1 MQAMVLAAG
10 FGVRLLPFT
19 KIRPKPLFPVANR
32 PLLLRT
38 LDGLKKS
45 GCSSLLV
52 NAHHLAD
59 QIRIAVN
66 SYDPSI
72 HVQHESTPLGT
83 GGGLR
88 KALPRLRDA
97 PLLVVN
103 GDIFHTIDL
112 TRVYQHHLEHGG
124 LATLVLHRHRRFA
137 SVQLGADARIVA
149 FHRGSEASSSDELLA
164 FTGIQVINPEILSL
178 VPENTFFDSI
188 TLYEQVI
195 RQGGLV
201 HGLEMQGH
209 YWRDMGTAQDY
220 LALHQDLLCGSP
232 ALRGAALQGDPCPT
246 PFCVADNVQWR
257 RSMFSH
263 WVAVGKHVVIGENT
277 RLTRVVVWDGAVIEG
292 NSVYRDCILPG
303 CSLSA
308 CQ

>member
-52 NAHHLAD
+52 NAHHLGD
-59 QIRIAVN
+59 QIQSAV
-66 SYDPSI
+66 SRYDPSI
-72 HVQHESTPLGT
+72 HVQYESTPLGT

-88 KALPRLRDA
+88 KALPRLRDK

-103 GDIFHTIDL
+103 GDICHTIDL
-112 TRVYQHHLEHGG
+112 RQVYRHHLDHGG

-137 SVQLGADARIVA
+137 SVQLDADARIVA
-149 FHRGSEASSSDELLA
+149 FHRGPRGATSDELLA

-188 TLYEQVI
+188 TLYEQLI

-220 LALHQDLLCGSP
+220 LALHQDLLCGSS
-232 ALRGAALQGDPCPT
+232 ALRGAALQGGPSCAT
-246 PFCVADNVQWR
+246 PFCVADNVRWR
-257 RSMFSH
+257 RAMFSH
-263 WVAVGKHVVIGENT
+263 WVAVGENVVLGENT
-277 RLTRVVVWDGAVIEG
+277 RLTRVVVWDDAVIEA

-303 CSLSA
+303 CSLR
-308 CQ
+308 